1 MEQERKQDEQLEGH
15 IRSSSE
21 RDGAESK
28 IIMVKMEKIKQ
39 SEDTM
44 LLTKA
49 TLKKRTLLMV
59 FDLKILKCIFSKNIK
74 CITCTES
81 NLK

>member
-21 RDGAESK
+21 HDGVESK
-28 IIMVKMEKIKQ
+28 IIFIKVKMEKIKQ

-49 TLKKRTLLMV
+49 SLKKHTLLMV
-59 FDLKILKCIFSKNIK
+59 FDLKILKCIFSKNI
-74 CITCTES
+74 
-81 NLK
+81 NY